1 MLSGAGRWKWSGF
14 TYGGD
19 DLEQH
24 RERIVLGLDASR
36 SL

>member
-1 MLSGAGRWKWSGF
+1 VVPVGGNGPASPN
-14 TYGGD
+14 GGD